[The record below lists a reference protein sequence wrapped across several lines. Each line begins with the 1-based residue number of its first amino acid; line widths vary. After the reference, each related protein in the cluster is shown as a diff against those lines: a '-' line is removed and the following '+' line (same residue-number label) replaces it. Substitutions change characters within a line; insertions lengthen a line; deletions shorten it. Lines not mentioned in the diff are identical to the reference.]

1 VLVGVCSSILA
12 ALITGGVA
20 FFMMHQSASDEA
32 GLTSLAPTAAPVVA
46 PLPTRPELTTA
57 EGTTTPGVGPTT
69 PPATTVAMAPPPA
82 PVATPPSPPPASAP
96 DPDPPRAA
104 SLSAKEL
111 ADLIARGDQL
121 LATGDI
127 AAARQFYQRAAEAG
141 SAAAATGV
149 GKTYD
154 PLFLAESRAQGFRG
168 DLMLAA
174 QWYLKASAAGD
185 PQADEM
191 LRRLKAK
198 FAG

>member
-1 VLVGVCSSILA
+1 MLS
-12 ALITGGVA
+12 
-20 FFMMHQSASDEA
+20 
-32 GLTSLAPTAAPVVA
+32 
-46 PLPTRPELTTA
+46 
-57 EGTTTPGVGPTT
+57 PG
-69 PPATTVAMAPPPA
+69 APA
-82 PVATPPSPPPASAP
+82 PAA
-96 DPDPPRAA
+96 DPPRAP
-104 SLSAKEL
+104 SLSPKEL

-141 SAAAATGV
+141 SAAAATSV

-154 PLFLAESRAQGFRG
+154 PLFLAETKAQGFRG
-168 DLMLAA
+168 DLVLAA

-185 PQADEM
+185 QQADEM

>member
-1 VLVGVCSSILA
+1 MLVGICSSIVA
-12 ALITGGVA
+12 ALVTGGIA
-20 FFMMHQSASDEA
+20 FSLMHQSVSDESR
-32 GLTSLAPTAAPVVA
+32 LTSLAPTAAPVVA
-46 PLPTRPELTTA
+46 PLPSRPELSAA

-69 PPATTVAMAPPPA
+69 PPATTVAA
-82 PVATPPSPPPASAP
+82 ATPPAAVAAPTPPASAP
-96 DPDPPRAA
+96 DADPPRAP
-104 SLSAKEL
+104 SLSPKEL

-121 LATGDI
+121 LGTGDI

-141 SAAAATGV
+141 SAAAATAV

-154 PLFLAESRAQGFRG
+154 PLFLAESKAQGFRG
-168 DLMLAA
+168 DLVLAA